1 MMLRDKDGYIVDV
14 CPEKKEMWDEFIK
27 LNYEEIDWKQQ
38 SKEWISLAKFYRAE
52 KDKYKWLYHVV
63 CLALH
68 DTIGI
73 PLEEIK
79 KDFEH
84 LWNLTQIRKENKKN
98 VN

>member
-1 MMLRDKDGYIVDV
+1 MEKEFDWLNVNDMVEECLKYLDSPDYVTLVSKKHFTMLKDLV
-14 CPEKKEMWDEFIK
+14 K
-27 LNYEEIDWKQQ
+27 
-38 SKEWISLAKFYRAE
+38 
-52 KDKYKWLYHVV
+52 KYKWLYHVV

-68 DTIGI
+68 DISEL

-84 LWNLTQIRKENKKN
+84 LWDLKSAREENKKN

>member
-1 MMLRDKDGYIVDV
+1 MKRSDFIMDSNELAEKIFEGL
-14 CPEKKEMWDEFIK
+14 KKEGRAYVITQSDVDKINKEG
-27 LNYEEIDWKQQ
+27 EELK
-38 SKEWISLAKFYRAE
+38 
-52 KDKYKWLYHVV
+52 KYKWLYKVV

-68 DTIGI
+68 DTTEI

-84 LWNLTQIRKENKKN
+84 LWDLKSAREENKKN